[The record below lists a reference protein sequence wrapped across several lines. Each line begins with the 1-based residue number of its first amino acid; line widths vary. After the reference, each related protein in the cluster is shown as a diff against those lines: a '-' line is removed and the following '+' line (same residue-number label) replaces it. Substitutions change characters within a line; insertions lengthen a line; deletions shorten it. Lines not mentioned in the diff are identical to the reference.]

1 MSGSRDNYITP
12 AESDCLAQ
20 IECERTTAK
29 QVSPSFFKSNYL
41 LLEFICGN
49 RFDELPAACQQ

>member
-29 QVSPSFFKSNYL
+29 QVNPSFFKSNYVHNNEYHYSCRSKL
-41 LLEFICGN
+41 V
-49 RFDELPAACQQ
+49 RS